1 VSLNRLI
8 FYSAMIGGWAA
19 FVGWLLS
26 EIFLLQRSRDA
37 GILVIGITTAMIGAF
52 IAGGLTL
59 LGGVA
64 SGTLRGQW
72 QRFIPG
78 LVGGFLAGALGGL
91 VGNLMYLVFSN
102 VIVRILGW
110 TVMGLS
116 IGAVEGLYDR
126 SPKKIRNGLIG
137 GAMGGFLG
145 GLLFEPVA
153 GLVGGVM
160 SSRAAA
166 FVILGMCIGCFVGLA
181 QVILKE
187 AWLTV
192 ESGFRPGRQ
201 LVLSMPEIIMGTSE
215 KAALPFIAFG
225 AKGVEPVHLRITR
238 RNDGSFLLQ
247 DNHSRTGTFVN
258 GRQVQGEVV
267 LRNEDAIQLGVNVVR
282 FREVLKHV
290 SEGADQGK
298 ATPAPGVKPAQATPK
313 MVQRPPEAIA
323 VGLPPQPRV
332 GSSPGSP
339 PARPKPPSL
348 PSGGSGASPIAAG
361 PPKASPPPGG
371 SPRPPVRPAP
381 PSPGVPNPPAGT
393 ASAAVAQNCPICG
406 RAGVAV
412 AQSHKRR
419 CASCGILF

>member
-26 EIFLLQRSRDA
+26 EIFLLHRSGDV
-37 GILVIGITTAMIGAF
+37 GTFLTSITTALIGAF

-59 LGGVA
+59 LGSVA
-64 SGTLRGQW
+64 GGTLRGQW
-72 QRFIPG
+72 KRFLPG

-91 VGNLMYLVFSN
+91 IGNFMYQILSN
-102 VIVRILGW
+102 VIGRILGW
-110 TVMGLS
+110 TVMGLC
-116 IGAVEGLYDR
+116 IGAVEGLVDR
-126 SPKKIRNGLIG
+126 SPKKIRSGLIG

-145 GLLFEPVA
+145 GMLFEPVA
-153 GLVGGVM
+153 GMVGGVM

-192 ESGFRPGRQ
+192 EAGFRPGRQ

-267 LRNEDAIQLGVNVVR
+267 LRNDDMIQLGVNQVR
-282 FREVLKHV
+282 FREVHKHV
-290 SEGADQGK
+290 SGGEEQRTASPPPVFRP
-298 ATPAPGVKPAQATPK
+298 TQASPK
-313 MVQRPPEAIA
+313 IVQRPPEAIA

-332 GSSPGSP
+332 SSSPSSP

-348 PSGGSGASPIAAG
+348 PSAGSGSSPIVAG
-361 PPKASPPPGG
+361 PPKATPPGVA
-371 SPRPPVRPAP
+371 PRPVRPAP
-381 PSPGVPNPPAGT
+381 TLPNPPAGT
-393 ASAAVAQNCPICG
+393 ASTGVVQNCPICG
-406 RAGVAV
+406 RAGIAV
-412 AQSHKRR
+412 PQSPKRR